1 MIFEK
6 EESDHRGGQVVLY
19 LQFCTDNITSST
31 ISYRLKIQ
39 NPILIQFLIKLSF
52 NNTCNG

>member
-6 EESDHRGGQVVLY
+6 VELDHRGGQVVLY
-19 LQFCTDNITSST
+19 LQFCTDNITST

-39 NPILIQFLIKLSF
+39 NLILIQFLIKRSS